1 MPQKAIPFWF
11 MRGGSSRGPYFKRDD
26 LPTDLEALSKVLIA
40 VVGAGHEL
48 NIDGIG
54 GGAAVTTKVAMLS
67 PSKLPGVDVD
77 YFFAQVGVTEKIVD
91 YKPTCG
97 NILAGV
103 GPAAIEMGLVAAQ
116 EGVTRVVINSVNTGA
131 KVEAVV
137 QTPGGHVSYAGDT
150 VIAGV
155 PGASAPISLCSWMWW
170 APAAVHSF
178 RLEIRLM

>member
-26 LPTDLEALSKVLIA
+26 LPTDLETLSKVLIA

-77 YFFAQVGVTEKIVD
+77 YFSRKWG
-91 YKPTCG
+91 
-97 NILAGV
+97 
-103 GPAAIEMGLVAAQ
+103 
-116 EGVTRVVINSVNTGA
+116 
-131 KVEAVV
+131 
-137 QTPGGHVSYAGDT
+137 
-150 VIAGV
+150 
-155 PGASAPISLCSWMWW
+155 
-170 APAAVHSF
+170 
-178 RLEIRLM
+178 